1 MTGMSRA
8 EWPVNGPLDAYRHDT
23 HRSVATGDSIAPG
36 RRGAPRGCHGP
47 LCWSGLAGTIA

>member
-1 MTGMSRA
+1 MTGMSPA
-8 EWPVNGPLDAYRHDT
+8 EWPVNGPLDAYRT
-23 HRSVATGDSIAPG
+23 TLTSVATGDSIAPG